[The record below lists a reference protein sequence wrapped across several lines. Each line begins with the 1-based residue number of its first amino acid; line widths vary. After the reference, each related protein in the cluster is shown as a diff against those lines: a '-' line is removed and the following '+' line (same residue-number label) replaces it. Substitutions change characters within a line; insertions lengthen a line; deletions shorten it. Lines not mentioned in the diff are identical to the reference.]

1 MPDGETVIPQLVGE
15 ETYKYLGSE
24 MRTGWAEDASQKEL
38 RTKIKRKCR
47 QLIGLISR
55 APLLTEEQMNTAF
68 SLALGSVIGY
78 YGRACCLTW
87 ADCQEIESARVAALR
102 ARKFTSVFKRCAE
115 RHATCHH
122 MYEY

>member
-47 QLIGLISR
+47 QLIGLIGR
-55 APLLTEEQMNTAF
+55 APLLTHGGTDEHSILSRTRLSDRLLRTRLLPHVGGLPGDRE
-68 SLALGSVIGY
+68 
-78 YGRACCLTW
+78 RASSSP
-87 ADCQEIESARVAALR
+87 ASA
-102 ARKFTSVFKRCAE
+102 
-115 RHATCHH
+115 
-122 MYEY
+122 